1 MRFVLLPG
9 ACRDRYWS
17 LPQAVSILCSAPW
30 FRCRKYNPPA
40 RKERLHI
47 PSASVYPCCVCG
59 THQWIVA
66 VWFFLNKWRGRLAY
80 ALAWSSTTLSRCRW
94 RFPCCP
100 PSRRG
105 YCRRSLKD
113 TAHIS
118 APFRWWHS
126 HLFSSISQ
134 RSFHPAWANLLS
146 HLLSGSFTI
155 YPDKNRIWFHD
166 FQNSLKKIIADFCER
181 FYPCRL
187 RCFSSP
193 LRLPPCGVPR
203 YME

>member
-1 MRFVLLPG
+1 
-9 ACRDRYWS
+9 
-17 LPQAVSILCSAPW
+17 
-30 FRCRKYNPPA
+30 
-40 RKERLHI
+40 
-47 PSASVYPCCVCG
+47 
-59 THQWIVA
+59 
-66 VWFFLNKWRGRLAY
+66 
-80 ALAWSSTTLSRCRW
+80 
-94 RFPCCP
+94 
-100 PSRRG
+100 
-105 YCRRSLKD
+105 
-113 TAHIS
+113 
-118 APFRWWHS
+118 
-126 HLFSSISQ
+126 SISQ

-203 YME
+203 YMEQAGKKRNRFSSIALWWVGIVL